1 MTACSPRP
9 GRAVL
14 STAEGSS
21 GRCSA
26 AASGNP
32 VWGAVAA
39 ATWFSPSCEN
49 ELFLKAFDSTASNCC
64 DCVISQPLFNS
75 LRYFL
80 DHIGLTITTP
90 L

>member
-39 ATWFSPSCEN
+39 GDLVFA
-49 ELFLKAFDSTASNCC
+49 
-64 DCVISQPLFNS
+64 I
-75 LRYFL
+75 LRK
-80 DHIGLTITTP
+80 
-90 L
+90 